1 MADIIFPNTYGD
13 DSFESESMFKGID
26 WDNFNQKLAEVK
38 EAKDKEVTRDV
49 EELLKSLEK
58 SNPSKFHD
66 TVNELMGNDAE
77 DKKEPKAGWRAAK
90 EKCEDCG
97 CAPCTCNV
105 KEAKARKCPKCGEK
119 CKSWKKDCVHCGEPN
134 PYYNANMKNMDDSDD
149 EKDAEMIKRA
159 PVAFTHPSQLSAE
172 AVEAA
177 LAAGD
182 KVLANTILAARHER
196 RVRLANKIQ
205 KTVQAQEEKAVKLA
219 QRKAYRES
227 LVKSANVSSKST
239 RATKVVASKSVNNS
253 TDGFVKISEMNR
265 AAKAAFAEKALSEGF
280 PMEYVTAVLGEAY
293 NSAEKTEEIKRVMSS
308 SLEVNV
314 KKAAVKSM
322 VKTAT
327 LSNADYTRVINYWKN
342 ELGYGDVEWINELFT
357 KKYD

>member
-1 MADIIFPNTYGD
+1 
-13 DSFESESMFKGID
+13 MFKGID

-38 EAKDKEVTRDV
+38 EAKDKEVTSDV

-66 TVNELMGNDAE
+66 TVNEIMGKD
-77 DKKEPKAGWRAAK
+77 DDSKESKAGWRAASD
-90 EKCEDCG
+90 KCEDCG
-97 CAPCTCNV
+97 CDPCECDK
-105 KEAKARKCPKCGEK
+105 KEAKM
-119 CKSWKKDCVHCGEPN
+119 V
-134 PYYNANMKNMDDSDD
+134 
-149 EKDAEMIKRA
+149 KRA

-177 LAAGD
+177 LASGD
-182 KVLANTILAARHER
+182 KALANTILAARHER

-227 LVKSANVSSKST
+227 LVKTSNKKVKTA
-239 RATKVVASKSVNNS
+239 KVVESKSVNNAS
-253 TDGFVKISEMNR
+253 SDGFVKISEMNR

-280 PMEYVTAVLGEAY
+280 PMEYVNAVLGEAY

-308 SLEVNV
+308 NIELNV
-314 KKAAVKSM
+314 KKAAVQSM

-327 LSNADYTRVINYWKN
+327 LSNADYSRLINYWKN

>member
-13 DSFESESMFKGID
+13 DSFESDSMFKGID

-38 EAKDKEVTRDV
+38 EAKDKEVTSDV

-66 TVNELMGNDAE
+66 TVNKLMGDDVE
-77 DKKEPKAGWRAAK
+77 DKKESKAGWRAAK
-90 EKCEDCG
+90 EMCSSCDCDPCECDE
-97 CAPCTCNV
+97 
-105 KEAKARKCPKCGEK
+105 KMAKKK
-119 CKSWKKDCVHCGEPN
+119 CKECGKIKPC
-134 PYYNANMKNMDDSDD
+134 MCDD
-149 EKDAEMIKRA
+149 KDAKMIKRA

-177 LAAGD
+177 LASGD

-227 LVKSANVSSKST
+227 LVKTSGQSNAST
-239 RATKVVASKSVNNS
+239 RSSKVVASKSANTS
-253 TDGFVKISEMNR
+253 TNGFVKISQMSR
-265 AAKAAFAEKALSEGF
+265 SAKAAFAEKALSEGF
-280 PMEYVTAVLGEAY
+280 PMEYVHAVLGEAF

-308 SLEVNV
+308 NLEVNV
-314 KKAAVKSM
+314 KRAAVKSM

-327 LSNADYTRVINYWKN
+327 LSNADYSRLVNYWKN
-342 ELGYGDVEWINELFT
+342 ELGYGDVAWINELFT

>member
-38 EAKDKEVTRDV
+38 EAKDKEVTSDV

-66 TVNELMGNDAE
+66 TVNEIMGKDSDE
-77 DKKEPKAGWRAAK
+77 KEEKKAGWRAAAD
-90 EKCEDCG
+90 KCEECDCD
-97 CAPCTCNV
+97 PCECDK
-105 KEAKARKCPKCGEK
+105 KEAKM
-119 CKSWKKDCVHCGEPN
+119 V
-134 PYYNANMKNMDDSDD
+134 
-149 EKDAEMIKRA
+149 KRA

-182 KVLANTILAARHER
+182 QALANTILAARHER

-227 LVKSANVSSKST
+227 LVRNASEATKST
-239 RATKVVASKSVNNS
+239 RTAKTTTSKNVNTS

-265 AAKAAFAEKALSEGF
+265 AAKAAFAEKALAEGF
-280 PMEYVTAVLGEAY
+280 PMEYVSAVLGEAY

-314 KKAAVKSM
+314 KKAAVQSM

-327 LSNADYTRVINYWKN
+327 LSNADYSRLINYWKN

>member
-38 EAKDKEVTRDV
+38 EAKDKEVTSDV

-66 TVNELMGNDAE
+66 TVNEIMGKD
-77 DKKEPKAGWRAAK
+77 DDSKESKAGWRAAAD
-90 EKCEDCG
+90 KCDDCG
-97 CAPCTCNV
+97 CDPCECDK
-105 KEAKARKCPKCGEK
+105 KEAKM
-119 CKSWKKDCVHCGEPN
+119 V
-134 PYYNANMKNMDDSDD
+134 
-149 EKDAEMIKRA
+149 KRA

-177 LAAGD
+177 LASGD
-182 KVLANTILAARHER
+182 KALANTILAARHER

-227 LVKSANVSSKST
+227 LVKTSNKKVKTA
-239 RATKVVASKSVNNS
+239 KVVESKSVNNAS
-253 TDGFVKISEMNR
+253 SDGFVKISEMNR

-280 PMEYVTAVLGEAY
+280 PMEYVNAVLGEAY

-308 SLEVNV
+308 NIELNV
-314 KKAAVKSM
+314 KKAAVQSM

-327 LSNADYTRVINYWKN
+327 LSNADYSRLINYWKN

>member
-38 EAKDKEVTRDV
+38 EAKDKEVTSDV

-66 TVNELMGNDAE
+66 TVNEIMGKDSDE
-77 DKKEPKAGWRAAK
+77 KEEKKAGWRAAAD
-90 EKCEDCG
+90 KCEECDCD
-97 CAPCTCNV
+97 PCECDK
-105 KEAKARKCPKCGEK
+105 KEAKM
-119 CKSWKKDCVHCGEPN
+119 V
-134 PYYNANMKNMDDSDD
+134 
-149 EKDAEMIKRA
+149 KRA

-182 KVLANTILAARHER
+182 QALANTILAARHER

-227 LVKSANVSSKST
+227 LVKNASDSTTRTKTAKTTTSKT
-239 RATKVVASKSVNNS
+239 VNTSN
-253 TDGFVKISEMNR
+253 DGFVKISEMNR
-265 AAKAAFAEKALSEGF
+265 AAKAAFAEKALAEGF
-280 PMEYVTAVLGEAY
+280 PMEYVSAVLGEAY

-314 KKAAVKSM
+314 KKAAVQSM

-327 LSNADYTRVINYWKN
+327 LSNADYSRLINYWKN